1 MLDSAVVYPHRSGG
15 GCGGSRPHG
24 DGEPG
29 GGAVGRGHERS
40 RDRRGD
46 GPRGKHDPLACEAHV
61 RQARAVAA
69 GGSGAA
75 CAVAGRRAGERSSF
89 GEDIALVLA
98 AAHIAANLVAQRV
111 VVVTP
116 VADGQQIAI
125 LGIEDGQQ
133 IAILGIEDEEKP
145 LEQQQ
150 GGLAHLRQRRV
161 RLSRGDRTCELR
173 KDLAED
179 QIGEVSGN
187 ALFVETAFFDGALME
202 GARVGCAWQEGLAPE
217 DQREHL
223 EPVAALRL
231 GEGEQA
237 VVVAGTALLKCSSPS
252 FVPS

>member
-1 MLDSAVVYPHRSGG
+1 MRSSATPYPHRSGG

-125 LGIEDGQQ
+125 LGIED
-133 IAILGIEDEEKP
+133 EEKP
-145 LEQQQ
+145 VEQQQ